1 MRPSLLQ
8 GAASPRGPVG
18 CAQESHVPRGLGA
31 LAALEPSGDSSAPAF
46 RTGRQVFMGDAEG
59 DGDLWA
65 WSALLLTA
73 TGKSPVC
80 VPTGPEGL

>member
-1 MRPSLLQ
+1 
-8 GAASPRGPVG
+8 
-18 CAQESHVPRGLGA
+18 
-31 LAALEPSGDSSAPAF
+31 
-46 RTGRQVFMGDAEG
+46 MGDAEG